1 MHVLESVGV
10 ESILGSGEFLL
21 TPRQVAKLVH
31 ACLGIVGSRVHTS
44 VGEGWF

>member
-1 MHVLESVGV
+1 MHVLESLGL
-10 ESILGSGEFLL
+10 ESILGSVKIS
-21 TPRQVAKLVH
+21 PRQVTKLVH